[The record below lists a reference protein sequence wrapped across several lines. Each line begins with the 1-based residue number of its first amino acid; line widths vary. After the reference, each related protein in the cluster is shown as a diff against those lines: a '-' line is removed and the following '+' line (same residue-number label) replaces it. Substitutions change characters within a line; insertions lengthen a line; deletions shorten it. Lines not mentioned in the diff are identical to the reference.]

1 MRVVIL
7 GYTGLIGKCILEYLQ
22 KKNSLQLICV
32 GKDIKFKPYKNS
44 RIKYYKWD
52 FTSFKKSNLPFL
64 NKSQVII
71 NCVGKTDGD
80 KNKLNYINV
89 LFVKKLLKHI
99 KNSQLKIRLI
109 HISSVSVYGAGKNNF
124 GKKKYIYENSFK
136 NIDDLYSKSKLESD
150 FLISSFKQKNLNK
163 NFSYTI
169 LRISNVF
176 GGNKKTN
183 SFKFLLFLLK
193 MRLWIKCSNN
203 ITFNYI
209 NVKDVA
215 QSVDLVLKKFKIS
228 KNKIYIVSDDC
239 KQFLFYDNQERI
251 HKKKFLN
258 IKISIKLLRFIILN
272 FPLPKKILNFIL
284 MISSE
289 VFYSN
294 NKIKRELDFNPKFSL
309 LNYTKLK

>member
-32 GKDIKFKPYKNS
+32 AKDINFKPYKNS
-44 RIKYYKWD
+44 KIKYYKWD
-52 FTSFKKSNLPFL
+52 FISFKKSNLQFL

-80 KNKLNYINV
+80 KDKLNYINV
-89 LFVKKLLKHI
+89 LFVKKLLEYI

-109 HISSVSVYGAGKNNF
+109 QMSSVSIYGAGKYNF
-124 GKKKYIYENSFK
+124 GKKKIIYENSLK
-136 NIDDLYSKSKLESD
+136 KVNDSYSKSKLESD
-150 FLISSFKQKNLNK
+150 LLISSFKQKNLNK

-169 LRISNVF
+169 LRITNVF

-193 MRLWIKCSNN
+193 IRLWIKCSDD
-203 ITFNYI
+203 ITFNYV
-209 NVKDVA
+209 NVKDVV
-215 QSVDLVLKKFKIS
+215 QSVDLILKKLKIS

-239 KQFLFYDNQERI
+239 KQFLFYQNQEKI
-251 HKKKFLN
+251 FKKKFLN

-272 FPLPKKILNFIL
+272 FPLPKKILNFVL
-284 MISSE
+284 MISSKI
-289 VFYSN
+289 FYSN
-294 NKIKRELDFNPKFSL
+294 NKIKKELDFNPKFSL
-309 LNYTKLK
+309 SNYTKLK